1 MKTIFFSL
9 MILISLTLTGQVTN
23 RDYDPELARKLGADE
38 RGMKSYIFVVLKTGT
53 ANITDKT
60 TRDSLFRGHMNNI
73 AKMAEMGK
81 LIVAGPFGNNEDGM
95 RGIFILDVTSIDEAK
110 ELLQSDPTI
119 REKIFEP
126 LFYPWYGSAA
136 LPEYLKVHRMIE
148 K

>member
-38 RGMKSYIFVVLKTGT
+38 RGMKNYIFVVLKTGT

-95 RGIFILDVTSIDEAK
+95 RGIFILDVISIDEAK

-126 LFYPWYGSAA
+126 LFYQWYGSAA
-136 LPEYLKVHRMIE
+136 LPEYLKVHRKIE